1 MEAVNTEADFF
12 VQKQRSDTWSAYF
25 RARRFKMIV
34 PMLQDVYERKG
45 ACSIVDIGGREE
57 YWAPA
62 KEALET
68 FNCKVTIVNLE
79 RTTAVSGNRF
89 TFAAGDALDLHEI
102 ADREFD
108 VAHSNS
114 LIEHVGRWDNMVKC
128 ANEIQR
134 VSDNYYVQTPYFWFP
149 LEPHFRTPFFHWLP
163 EQLRARLTMMMR
175 LGYMDKSKNLGDAME
190 AVQSCCLLDAG
201 QMRFL
206 FPGAELQFERVL
218 GLPKSLVVRGCR

>member
-1 MEAVNTEADFF
+1 MEAVNSEADFF
-12 VQKQRSDTWSAYF
+12 VQKQRSDSWSSYF

-34 PMLQDVYERKG
+34 PMLQSVYEQKG
-45 ACSIVDIGGREE
+45 SCSIVDVGGREE

-68 FNCKVTIVNLE
+68 FNCNVTIVNLE

-89 TFAAGDALDLHEI
+89 KFAAGDALDLHEI
-102 ADREFD
+102 ADRAFD

-114 LIEHVGRWDNMVKC
+114 LIEHVGRWDNMVQC

-134 VSDNYYVQTPYFWFP
+134 VSNNYYVQTPYFWFP

-163 EQLRARLTMMMR
+163 EQARARLSMMMR
-175 LGYMDKSKNLGDAME
+175 LGYMDKTENFGDAME

-206 FPGAELQFERVL
+206 FPDAELQFERVL
-218 GLPKSLVVRGCR
+218 GLPKSLVVRGTR